1 MVFDSLPV
9 YFDYRGRTWL
19 IEFWKGQYG
28 INTGAEI
35 GVYHADGIIPES
47 DYKTTWFTC
56 AEDHE
61 MLDCSFQL
69 CKRGS
74 ECICNS
80 DRHWWLTAF
89 LVGCFSKPSA
99 LTMESCISFPNREML
114 CAFVDGLKRT
124 GYPDDCL
131 SVRGLTVCFVFHRDS
146 TRYNLMTR
154 FWRSFSQWKNK
165 LFCKLYLWVTRPFSV
180 QRTESYICITIS
192 RLHSENFSGCADFIN
207 AATDVTAGGTGNEC
221 VSPSQPRLSGCADAP
236 LSDRSRYVL
245 MSDCHRGIG
254 SSSDNFLKNQHLYFA
269 ALQHYYR
276 HGSTYIELGDGDELW
291 ENRSMKNIIDVHSN
305 VFWLFK
311 QFHEENRLYLIYGN
325 HDIVKRKKGYTAKSC
340 GAYFCTQSQQ
350 VQPSSPPSLFMRA
363 LFSLQARSP
372 VMRPAY
378 RFI

>member
-1 MVFDSLPV
+1 MYFLLFALLLIAVLGCILFHCRRKKIICRIKEMDCCAKCTLLDELVYPFGYRFHCDHGFFSSTVDAPQRRAGYAWLYDYMAPRFQMVFDSLPV

-69 CKRGS
+69 CKCGN

-124 GYPDDCL
+124 GYPEDCI
-131 SVRGLTVCFVFHRDS
+131 SVRGLTVCFVFHRD
-146 TRYNLMTR
+146 TEKFNLLTR
-154 FWRSFSQWKNK
+154 FWRRFSQWKNK
-165 LFCKLYLWVTRPFSV
+165 LFCKLYLWVTRPFFC
-180 QRTESYICITIS
+180 TEDRILYLYYYLPAAFRKLL
-192 RLHSENFSGCADFIN
+192 RLRRFHK
-207 AATDVTAGGTGNEC
+207 
-221 VSPSQPRLSGCADAP
+221 R
-236 LSDRSRYVL
+236 
-245 MSDCHRGIG
+245 CHRCY
-254 SSSDNFLKNQHLYFA
+254 SR
-269 ALQHYYR
+269 R
-276 HGSTYIELGDGDELW
+276 H
-291 ENRSMKNIIDVHSN
+291 
-305 VFWLFK
+305 
-311 QFHEENRLYLIYGN
+311 
-325 HDIVKRKKGYTAKSC
+325 
-340 GAYFCTQSQQ
+340 
-350 VQPSSPPSLFMRA
+350 
-363 LFSLQARSP
+363 
-372 VMRPAY
+372 
-378 RFI
+378 

>member
-1 MVFDSLPV
+1 MYFLLFALLLIAVLGCILFQCRRKKIICRIKEMDCCAKCTLLDELVYPFGYRFHCDHGFFSSTVDAPQRRAGYAWLYDYMAPRFQMVFDSLRV

-165 LFCKLYLWVTRPFSV
+165 LFCKLYLWVTRPFFC
-180 QRTESYICITIS
+180 TEDRILYLYYYLPAAFRKLL
-192 RLHSENFSGCADFIN
+192 RLRRFHK
-207 AATDVTAGGTGNEC
+207 
-221 VSPSQPRLSGCADAP
+221 R
-236 LSDRSRYVL
+236 
-245 MSDCHRGIG
+245 CHRRY
-254 SSSDNFLKNQHLYFA
+254 SR
-269 ALQHYYR
+269 R
-276 HGSTYIELGDGDELW
+276 HW
-291 ENRSMKNIIDVHSN
+291 
-305 VFWLFK
+305 
-311 QFHEENRLYLIYGN
+311 Q
-325 HDIVKRKKGYTAKSC
+325 
-340 GAYFCTQSQQ
+340 
-350 VQPSSPPSLFMRA
+350 
-363 LFSLQARSP
+363 
-372 VMRPAY
+372 
-378 RFI
+378 